1 MHSCDLIRDSEF
13 EVNQAGV
20 LCTDRLQVITY
31 RISRTPIE
39 KMHDEDDD
47 DDECCCCSM
56 YDRSTCRIAMAMAAA
71 NADLQCH
78 CFTLVSSFVLSSA
91 TCCVVLYTCFMELV
105 VHMACRSS
113 VGVPCRRRF
122 EVVEKGVFLGC
133 NLPET

>member
-47 DDECCCCSM
+47 DECCCSAHV
-56 YDRSTCRIAMAMAAA
+56 RSTCRIAMAMAAA
-71 NADLQCH
+71 NGDFQSH

-105 VHMACRSS
+105 HMACGSS